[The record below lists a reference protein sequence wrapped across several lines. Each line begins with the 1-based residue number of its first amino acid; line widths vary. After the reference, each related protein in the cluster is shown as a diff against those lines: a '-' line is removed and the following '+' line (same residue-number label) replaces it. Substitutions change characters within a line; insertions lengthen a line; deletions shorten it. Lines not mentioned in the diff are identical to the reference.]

1 MLILWGRPNDPPPVR
16 LGLQQKVLTSLIIK
30 GLIKNTVGMVDEMPR
45 QVVLEGVPKDEY
57 KVISFS

>member
-1 MLILWGRPNDPPPVR
+1 VGKAERSPPVR